1 MTPRPPRRV
10 HASWI
15 VAGGVVWLI
24 LACSISLETGQ
35 QRLAQGGGITI
46 LGLVTLL
53 LLTVTLRGAVRSARA
68 GLRLLRRPGRDRR

>member
-1 MTPRPPRRV
+1 MTPRPPRRF

-68 GLRLLRRPGRDRR
+68 GLRLLRRSGRDRR